1 MTEESV
7 RQEDVRVIRIS
18 DYSTDWP
25 AAYDLEAQ
33 KLTRVFGE
41 QLAGIHHIGSTA
53 VPGLPAKPVI
63 DILVEVS
70 EIEKVDELNQLME
83 KLGYEAWGENGISN
97 RRFFPKGRNRRSHH
111 VHVFPAGHSEVLRHL
126 RFRDYMRA
134 YPDEARAYADLKQE
148 LAGKHPHDIDSYCD
162 GKNAFIHEI
171 DCRAAEWA
179 NALGSAAGDNV

>member
-7 RQEDVRVIRIS
+7 RQEDVRVIRVL

-33 KLTRVFGE
+33 RLIRVFGE
-41 QLAGIHHIGSTA
+41 QLEGIHHIGSTA
-53 VPGLPAKPVI
+53 VSGLPAKPVI
-63 DILVEVS
+63 DILVEVRD
-70 EIEKVDELNQLME
+70 IEKVDELNQLME
-83 KLGYEAWGENGISN
+83 ELGYEARGEYGISN
-97 RRFFPKGRNRRSHH
+97 RRFFPKGGNRRSHH

-134 YPDEARAYADLKQE
+134 FPAEAEAYADLKLQ
-148 LAGKHPHDIDSYCD
+148 LAEKYPHDIDGYCD
-162 GKNAFIHEI
+162 GKNAFIHEL

-179 NALGSAAGDNV
+179 NTHGSAAGDSA